1 MKEKYIDD
9 MYEEMIEDIRYIKLF
24 THNFK
29 EDSGLRSLT
38 YPLFYYIINVEYERW
53 VICIKIEYFYLV
65 KIF

>member
-29 EDSGLRSLT
+29 ED
-38 YPLFYYIINVEYERW
+38 
-53 VICIKIEYFYLV
+53 
-65 KIF
+65 